1 MQQLKTL
8 EQQLRDAK
16 SGSKPQ
22 GKFSF
27 KRSKPAAKTVP
38 PPEPAPVPAMP
49 SEIPS
54 SSLVLNTSNGHE
66 VSSLSNTCITSS
78 SVWGDDGADILLS
91 SLQHCLVN
99 LIPPARSN
107 DSTPPS
113 YGSIHARSLHRC
125 TLLLPDIPGSVFLE
139 ECNECLIVVGCHQ
152 FRMHASTNTT
162 VLLSVKSVPIIED
175 CTSITVGAYPEGL
188 RAVRTSGTALASKH
202 AEMQDFNWLQPG
214 QSPNWCLMS
223 AESAATYED
232 RVRSLVEVPQGP
244 IAEDALGL

>member
-8 EQQLRDAK
+8 EQQLRAAK
-16 SGSKPQ
+16 AGSKPQ

-27 KRSKPAAKTVP
+27 KRSKPAAKAAP
-38 PPEPAPVPAMP
+38 PPDAAPVPALP
-49 SEIPS
+49 SERPS
-54 SSLVLNTSNGHE
+54 SSLVPNTSNGHE

-99 LIPPARSN
+99 LIPPTRSN

-113 YGSIHARSLHRC
+113 YGSIHARALTR
-125 TLLLPDIPGSVFLE
+125 TVLLLPDIPGSVFLE
-139 ECNECLIVVGCHQ
+139 ECNECLVVVGCHQ

-175 CTSITVGAYPEGL
+175 CSSITVGAYPEVL
-188 RAVRTSGTALASKH
+188 RASRASGTALASKH
-202 AEMQDFNWLQPG
+202 AEMQDFKWLQPG
-214 QSPNWCLMS
+214 QSPNWSLIS
-223 AESAATYED
+223 ADSASRFED
-232 RVRSLVEVPQGP
+232 RVRSLLQVPQGP
-244 IAEDALGL
+244 IAEGALGL